1 MEHWIEHPA
10 EPRELLLAWQAP
22 SVVTSRIRWAVGRLA
37 KDEKGFVFDY
47 FDAQTLS
54 DYNMGRSIEE
64 LRAAGY
70 VGYPAFDL
78 GKRPAGGYRNY
89 ALEAFLR
96 RLPPAG
102 RADFSD
108 YLAYF
113 CIPQKTR
120 MSPLALLAATE
131 ARLPSDGFS
140 LIDPL
145 DPTADYVEVVFEIAG
160 FRHWR
165 DNARELTLDDP
176 LQLNAEHSNPH
187 DPYAVSVIAR
197 GKTIGYV
204 NRLQAPTARA
214 WLTSRDLRGWIA
226 RLNGRP
232 EAPRAFAF
240 LQVRPA
246 AGHTAVAA

>member
-1 MEHWIEHPA
+1 VEHWIEHPA
-10 EPRELLLAWQAP
+10 EPRELILAWQAP
-22 SVVTSRIRWAVGRLA
+22 SAITDRIRWAVGRLA
-37 KDEKGFVFDY
+37 KDQAGFVFDY
-47 FDAQTLS
+47 FDDQPLPR
-54 DYNMGRSIEE
+54 YNRGRGIEQ

-70 VGYPAFDL
+70 AGYPAFDL
-78 GKRPAGGYRNY
+78 GRRHVGGYRNY

-96 RLPPAG
+96 RLPPTS
-102 RADFSD
+102 RSDFAD

-113 CIPQKTR
+113 RIPLTTR

-145 DPTADYVEVVFEIAG
+145 DPAADCVEVVFEIAG
-160 FRHWR
+160 FRYWQH
-165 DNARELTLDDP
+165 NAPDLTLDDP
-176 LQLNAEHSNPH
+176 LQLEAERSNPH
-187 DPYAVSVIAR
+187 DPDAVRITAR
-197 GKTIGYV
+197 GKTVGYV
-204 NRLQAPTARA
+204 NRLQASTARA
-214 WLTSRDLRGWIA
+214 WLTSRNLRCWVA

-246 AGHTAVAA
+246 AQTAAAA